1 MTNLFIVS
9 VLLGAVLGR
18 FFKVLVLVP
27 VSAFI
32 LAATLVSPATIEGGL
47 PRMLLEFALLNAG
60 LQIGYLAGLL
70 TFLIPSV
77 SHGQGRPARARPLL
91 RH

>member
-18 FFKVLVLVP
+18 FFKILILVP
-27 VSAFI
+27 ASAFI
-32 LAATLVSPATIEGGL
+32 LAAVLVSSAAIEGGL
-47 PRMLLEFALLNAG
+47 PQILLAYALLNTG

-70 TFLIPSV
+70 SFLIPSV
-77 SHGQGRPARARPLL
+77 SHGQGRPARARPVL